1 MQLWQTFL
9 NMNEIAFPDLSKMI
23 RVMLSIPPSTGWI
36 ERAYSVLENM
46 SEEVEPV
53 RSWITEAPIFFSS
66 FETSC
71 QRQFWLLERT

>member
-1 MQLWQTFL
+1 
-9 NMNEIAFPDLSKMI
+9 MNEIAFPDLSKMI

-53 RSWITEAPIFFSS
+53 RSWITEAPIFF
-66 FETSC
+66 
-71 QRQFWLLERT
+71 